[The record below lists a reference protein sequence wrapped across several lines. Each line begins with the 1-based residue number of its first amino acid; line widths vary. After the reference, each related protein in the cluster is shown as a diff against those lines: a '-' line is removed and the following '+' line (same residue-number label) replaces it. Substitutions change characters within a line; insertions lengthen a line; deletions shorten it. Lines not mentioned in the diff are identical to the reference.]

1 MAKLLYRYTCPSSLL
16 WRTQIAHTVRHILF
30 ALAIVEK
37 HFLWSAVLHRIRSCE
52 PLPVVTDFFFLFLFK
67 RWITEVK
74 YSDPGLHLASKGG
87 IQPLC
92 TVGAAASKAIVSIH
106 TGKCLQHLVI
116 TSRGKA
122 GFSYRFPVG
131 PGTENSSRAG
141 AAAEDSKGHAE
152 WSFVTLPASQFH

>member
-1 MAKLLYRYTCPSSLL
+1 MSQFSVVKDSDCPHCSSHSFCSGNSGSTSHGVLYYIGSDLVSHFQWLLT
-16 WRTQIAHTVRHILF
+16 
-30 ALAIVEK
+30 
-37 HFLWSAVLHRIRSCE
+37 
-52 PLPVVTDFFFLFLFK
+52 FFWFLFK

-152 WSFVTLPASQFH
+152 WSFVTLPARQFH